1 MKRTFLDS
9 AKEHKPLLGS
19 FLSFNTAYAAQIL
32 ARCGFDWLMID
43 MEHAP
48 LSAQEATN
56 MVHSTVA
63 ASQGNCMPI
72 IRVPSHGVEWI
83 KWALDSGADGII
95 IPMVNNKA
103 EMDLIIKR
111 ALYPPAGARSSG
123 PFRTPF
129 ADLDPAAT
137 MSKYRTETVAS
148 TVVLPMIESVEGVE
162 NAEAIMTTPGVDGIF
177 VGPVDLRSSMGFAG
191 PDGDEEQYLK
201 ALDKLLA
208 IGKRLDK
215 PVGILLSPTAPQ
227 RQIEMGF
234 DYFLMT
240 GDADLMSR
248 AAMAMLAATGDL
260 VKSSRG
266 QA

>member
-9 AKEHKPLLGS
+9 AKERKPLLGS

-63 ASQGNCMPI
+63 ASQGSCMPI

-123 PFRTPF
+123 
-129 ADLDPAAT
+129 
-137 MSKYRTETVAS
+137 
-148 TVVLPMIESVEGVE
+148 VE
-162 NAEAIMTTPGVDGIF
+162 NANAIMSTPGVDGIF

-191 PDGDEEQYLK
+191 PDGDEEQYLN
-201 ALDKLLA
+201 ALNKLLG
-208 IGKRLDK
+208 IGKRLNK
-215 PVGILLSPTAPQ
+215 PVGILLSPTAPKK
-227 RQIEMGF
+227 QIEMGF

-248 AAMAMLAATGDL
+248 AAMTMLAATGDL

>member
-83 KWALDSGADGII
+83 KWALDSGA
-95 IPMVNNKA
+95 A
-103 EMDLIIKR
+103 S
-111 ALYPPAGARSSG
+111 LYLWSITRQRWISSSSERCIL
-123 PFRTPF
+123 PREHEAQVSIWTPF

-137 MSKYRTETVAS
+137 MSKYRTQTVAS

-191 PDGDEEQYLK
+191 PDGDEEQYLN
-201 ALDKLLA
+201 ALEKLLA

-215 PVGILLSPTAPQ
+215 PVGILLSPTAPK

-248 AAMAMLAATGDL
+248 AAMAMLATTGDI